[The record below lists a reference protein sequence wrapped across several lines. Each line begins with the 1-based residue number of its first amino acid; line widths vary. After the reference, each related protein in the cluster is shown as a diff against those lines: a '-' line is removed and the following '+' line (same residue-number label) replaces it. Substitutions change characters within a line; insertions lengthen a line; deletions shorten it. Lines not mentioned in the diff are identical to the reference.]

1 MLDLEWTTKDV
12 RSRMDGDNLICEPC
26 APDMFRTLSKI
37 VYDLQWNGFMYLLCK
52 QPKACTTTCS
62 NYTTVGALSALIHLH
77 YIYFS
82 S

>member
-1 MLDLEWTTKDV
+1 
-12 RSRMDGDNLICEPC
+12 
-26 APDMFRTLSKI
+26 MFRTLSKI
-37 VYDLQWNGFMYLLCK
+37 VYDLQWNGFMYLLCKGTLFK